1 MKTGVKKVLS
11 AILIIAVVFALIFL
25 TRVLGIGTFKSGT
38 MIGYVESGGS
48 HNWSASYALLNG
60 SLQHT
65 LRPEDSDTK
74 LKIDVVTE
82 DGTVSIEVTGTDG
95 RMVFKEENIPTG
107 SFSVD
112 VSERVDVKVKASS
125 HKGSVNFEYSK

>member
-1 MKTGVKKVLS
+1 MKTGIKKVLS

-25 TRVLGIGTFKSGT
+25 TRVLGIGTFRSGT
-38 MIGYVESGGS
+38 RIGYVESGES

-65 LRPEDSDTK
+65 LCPEDSDTK
-74 LKIDVVTE
+74 LKIDVVTD
-82 DGTVSIEVTGTDG
+82 DGIVSIEITGADG
-95 RMVFKEENIPTG
+95 TTIFQQENIPTR

-112 VSERVDVKVKASS
+112 ISERVDVKVKASS
-125 HKGSVNFEYSK
+125 HKGSVKFEFSK